1 MHDAV
6 TDFLSTSHPCL
17 LLVHPEIR
25 TLERAAGEL
34 VSAYAWPRL
43 SLGRELCAVLLSETS
58 PLRSRAARQWMKAR
72 LGEMAPG
79 PVLCSEIDLLFEP
92 ALELDPLGLL
102 CDVGRLTRLVVTWP
116 GTYQGDVLAYAVPGH
131 SHYRTWRKPGVP
143 IVELICSILCP
154 VQGS

>member
-1 MHDAV
+1 MRDAV

-17 LLVHPEIR
+17 LLVHPDIR
-25 TLERAAGEL
+25 ALERAADEL

-43 SLGRELCAVLLSETS
+43 SLGRELCAALLSET
-58 PLRSRAARQWMKAR
+58 PPRRSRAARQWIKTC
-72 LGEMAPG
+72 LGGMAPG

-116 GTYQGDVLAYAVPGH
+116 GTYQGDILAYAVPSH
-131 SHYRTWRKPGVP
+131 SHYRTWRRPEV
-143 IVELICSILCP
+143 SIAVL
-154 VQGS
+154 